1 MTSFRL
7 APMSPMIRGLT
18 LILLAI
24 PLVFFAAALVGTSIL
39 VAPAVLVVT
48 MYVWVWLR
56 FRPTMFVVRQDMLE
70 VIWPLKRRQIE
81 RENMAGVRTIDNKE
95 LRREIG
101 WGVRVGAGGLWSG
114 FGWLWTQQR
123 GIVQMYV
130 SRTSDFVWIE
140 FANGRPWL
148 ITPEHPEAFVRA
160 LSSESNAVAQQS
172 IPGDVPASRGRL

>member
-7 APMSPMIRGLT
+7 APMSSMIRILT

-24 PLVFFAAALVGTSIL
+24 PLAFFAVALIGTSIL
-39 VAPAVLVVT
+39 VGPAALVAT
-48 MYVWVWLR
+48 MYSWVWLR
-56 FRPTMFVVRQDMLE
+56 FRPTMFVVRSNVLE

-81 RENMAGVRTIDNKE
+81 RKNIAGVRTIDNEE

-101 WGVRVGAGGLWSG
+101 WGVRVGAGGLWGG
-114 FGWLWTQQR
+114 FGWLWTQRR
-123 GIVQMYV
+123 GIVQLYV

-140 FANGRPWL
+140 IANERPWL
-148 ITPEHPEAFVRA
+148 ITPEHPETFVRT

-172 IPGDVPASRGRL
+172 T

>member
-7 APMSPMIRGLT
+7 APMSSMIRGLT

-24 PLVFFAAALVGTSIL
+24 PLVFFAAALIGTSIL
-39 VAPAVLVVT
+39 VGPAILVVT
-48 MYVWVWLR
+48 IYFWVWLR
-56 FRPTMFVVRQDMLE
+56 FRPTIFVVRQDVLE

-81 RENMAGVRTIDNKE
+81 RINITGVRIIDNEE

-101 WGVRVGAGGLWSG
+101 WGVRVGAGGLWGG
-114 FGWLWTQQR
+114 FGWLWTQRR

-140 FANGRPWL
+140 FADGRPWL

-160 LSSESNAVAQQS
+160 FSSKSNAVAHQS
-172 IPGDVPASRGRL
+172 T